1 MDRTDR
7 ILEIAFG
14 TMPPDQLVALGATMD
29 DVDGAN
35 DLLLMDRELEQA
47 TAATAPV
54 PVATDIIAAIFR
66 RLRGD

>member
-29 DVDGAN
+29 DVAGAN
-35 DLLLMDRELEQA
+35 DLLLMDQELEQVSA
-47 TAATAPV
+47 APV
-54 PVATDIIAAIFR
+54 TKPTDVIEALLR
-66 RLRGD
+66 LLRGR

>member
-29 DVDGAN
+29 DVAGAN
-35 DLLLMDRELEQA
+35 DLLLMDQELEQV
-47 TAATAPV
+47 AAAP
-54 PVATDIIAAIFR
+54 AASMPDFIEVLLR
-66 RLRGD
+66 LLRGQ